1 MSARRS
7 AAPDQ
12 PARAQIPMHHTISSV
27 DCWPAVRSMLTF
39 DVLCPASAE
48 GADRR
53 PTRCARG
60 RRTGSYGPRLQDRTD
75 PTAAQTSRS
84 PPSLSNRRTAPA
96 GFPPRFI
103 FQPNIPMA
111 SPHSRHPLPPHGVHT
126 SVTAPAQP
134 GSSRP
139 PFEATVHHTPQA
151 PSITENLAHLGYQT
165 VRSHAP
171 QYVRHPP
178 KPANTST
185 LMSYRIEAPTA
196 LVTCV
201 NTITAVQGIS
211 VGPDRRRLRHD

>member
-1 MSARRS
+1 
-7 AAPDQ
+7 
-12 PARAQIPMHHTISSV
+12 
-27 DCWPAVRSMLTF
+27 MLTF

-134 GSSRP
+134 GSSGP

-165 VRSHAP
+165 VRSHARSMSDTHQNP
-171 QYVRHPP
+171 LT
-178 KPANTST
+178 PAHIDE
-185 LMSYRIEAPTA
+185 L
-196 LVTCV
+196 
-201 NTITAVQGIS
+201 
-211 VGPDRRRLRHD
+211 PDRGAGSTGDVPKHAHCRPGHFSRARSTPPEARLTGWIPAGRRRPPRRGLVGRMSNRKSPRHGQS